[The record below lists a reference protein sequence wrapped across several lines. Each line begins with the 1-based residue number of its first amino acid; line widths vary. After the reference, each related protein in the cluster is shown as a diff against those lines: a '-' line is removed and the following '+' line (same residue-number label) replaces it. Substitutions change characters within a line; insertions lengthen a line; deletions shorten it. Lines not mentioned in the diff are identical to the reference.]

1 MTTEQQSRRCHR
13 CGEPLAV
20 ADLAG
25 NCLHCLSA
33 LLLLPESAD
42 GVESSPSPVI
52 RRLGDYELLE
62 EVARGGMGVVFR
74 ARQVSLDR
82 TVAVKVLRDAWLA
95 TPIQVKRFRAEAAN
109 AAKLKHPNIVAVHEV
124 GEQDGQHYFTMDL
137 IQGMNLAEATH
148 EGPLPSRRA
157 AELVRKV
164 AGAVQHAHQEGVL
177 HRDVKPSNVLLDA
190 QGEPHVTD
198 FGLARPLDG
207 ESSLTLTGQV
217 LGTPGYMAPEQARG
231 SSSVGPAGDVY
242 GLGALLFHLLTG
254 RAPFVGASA
263 AETLTQVLQ
272 QEPLSPRLLNPAVPV
287 DLAAVC
293 LKCVRKPPRERYGSA
308 GELAADLK
316 RFLDGHTTQARP
328 AGSIERT
335 VRWARRKPALAA
347 MVLALHLAVGLGL
360 VGVVWQWR
368 EATAARVAA
377 ETARQRA
384 EAELWSSRLTQA
396 RAENATRAFGRRQRA
411 LTALAAAARQRPSLD
426 LRNEAMTALLMP
438 DLGRRLSWRDRTTL
452 WQPLAYDSALDHY
465 ADYSEAGEICIRRSA
480 DHQRVAS
487 IRNSQS
493 QPFYLQFSPDDRW
506 LGLQLEDGNLEV
518 WDWRKQQ
525 RLAQRSG
532 VKSQFGV
539 PTFDYSPDSRT
550 LVYLPSNQPPARL
563 EILSGVELAPLA
575 LNFDFRLVRF
585 DPSGRRLAL
594 VGKEDLH
601 VVDLEPHR
609 LTSRL
614 PLAGSVFALAWHP
627 HGEQL
632 AISIYGRGLFIWD
645 LDQAEARHLGRN
657 DPAFTRLHYSPT
669 GDSLVAG
676 GWHGLTQ
683 IWDVASEGLLAEGPI
698 GYAVQGSRDGRRL
711 AVNRERIGHGVW
723 EILPRCGLTKAMVPP
738 SLAGS
743 MAGPRLDS
751 RGRWLLIGHASGCL
765 LWDATTGHVVAKTQG
780 AEVMDAMF
788 TPASPDFLTASSN
801 GVWRWPV
808 LIPPSDETPQLG
820 QPVREGRFSLEE
832 LEGATFSADGRQVVG
847 YAKGQAECLWLD
859 GTRAPLRWQLLNA
872 SDRSFKFSLDG
883 HWIASSRHNK
893 GSADVWDL
901 RDGTLATTLK
911 PGDSTLFEPS
921 GQLVLNCAL
930 SGTSAFRLGT
940 WESTA
945 CPSWANTG
953 SWLGAPPRAGFGV
966 FVRDGFLRLHDLAA
980 DQDSV
985 CIPYWSEFQ
994 TWEASFDASGQRFV
1008 LRGPSPALS
1017 ILDLGILRSE
1027 LAKLGLD
1034 W

>member
-1 MTTEQQSRRCHR
+1 M
-13 CGEPLAV
+13 G
-20 ADLAG
+20 DLAG
-25 NCLHCLSA
+25 HCLRCLSA
-33 LLLLPESAD
+33 LLLLPEAAD
-42 GVESSPSPVI
+42 AVEASPSPVI

-124 GEQDGQHYFTMDL
+124 GEQEGQHYFTMDL
-137 IQGMNLAEATH
+137 IQGMNLAEATR
-148 EGPLPSRRA
+148 EGPVTSRRA
-157 AELVRKV
+157 AELARKV
-164 AGAVQHAHQEGVL
+164 AEAVQHAHREGVL
-177 HRDVKPSNVLLDA
+177 HRDIKPSNVLLDA
-190 QGEPHVTD
+190 RGEPHVTD

-217 LGTPGYMAPEQARG
+217 LGTPGYMAPEQAQG
-231 SSSVGPAGDVY
+231 SSAVGPAGDVY

-293 LKCVRKPPRERYGSA
+293 LRCLRKVPRERYGSA
-308 GELAADLK
+308 GELAADLE
-316 RFLDGHTTQARP
+316 RFLGNQTTHARP
-328 AGSIERT
+328 EGVVGRAM
-335 VRWARRKPALAA
+335 RWARRKPALAA

-360 VGVVWQWR
+360 VGVIWQWR
-368 EATAARVAA
+368 KATAAQVTA
-377 ETARQRA
+377 EKDRRSA

-396 RAENATRAFGRRQRA
+396 RAENASRSFGRRQRA
-411 LTALAAAARQRPSLD
+411 LAALAAAARQRPSLE

-452 WQPLAYDSALDHY
+452 WQPQAYDAALDHY
-465 ADYSEAGEICIRRSA
+465 ADYSEAGEICVRRGA

-487 IRNSQS
+487 IRISHS
-493 QPFYLQFSPDDRW
+493 QPFHLQFSPDDRW
-506 LGLQLEDGNLEV
+506 LGFQLEDGTLEI
-518 WDWRKQQ
+518 WDWRKQE
-525 RLAQRSG
+525 RLARRSG

-539 PTFDYSPDSRT
+539 PTFDYSPDGRT

-563 EILSGVELAPLA
+563 EILSGAELAPLPMD
-575 LNFDFRLVRF
+575 FDSRLVRF
-585 DPSGRRLAL
+585 DPSGQRLAL
-594 VGKEDLH
+594 ADQENLR
-601 VVDLEPHR
+601 VVDLETHR
-609 LTSRL
+609 LTSR
-614 PLAGSVFALAWHP
+614 PHPAGSVFALAWHP

-645 LDQAEARHLGRN
+645 LNQVEARHLGRN
-657 DPAFTRLHYSPT
+657 DPAFTHLLYSPN
-669 GDSLVAG
+669 GDSLVAS
-676 GWHGLTQ
+676 GWHDLTQ
-683 IWDVASEGLLAEGPI
+683 IWDVASESLLAEGPV

-711 AVNRERIGHGVW
+711 AINRERVGHGVW
-723 EILPRCGLTKAMVPP
+723 EILPRCGLTKVIVPP
-738 SLAGS
+738 SLAGN

-751 RGRWLLIGHASGCL
+751 RGRWLLMGHASGCL
-765 LWDATTGHVVAKTQG
+765 LWDATTGHVLAKTQG
-780 AEVMDAMF
+780 DEVMDAMF
-788 TPASPDFLTASSN
+788 APDAPAFLTASSN
-801 GVWRWPV
+801 GVWRWPI
-808 LIPPSDETPQLG
+808 LIPSADEAPQLG
-820 QPVREGRFSLEE
+820 QPVRETGFSLAD
-832 LEGATFSADGRQVVG
+832 LEGATFSAVGRQVVG

-859 GTRAPLRWQLLNA
+859 GTRAPLRWQLLSAND
-872 SDRSFKFSLDG
+872 SHFRFSLDG

-911 PGDSTLFEPS
+911 PGDFALFEPS
-921 GQLVLNCAL
+921 GQLVLNWAP
-930 SGTSAFRLGT
+930 SGATAFRLGT
-940 WESTA
+940 WESTT
-945 CPSWANTG
+945 CPSWAMTG
-953 SWLGAPPRAGFGV
+953 SWLGAPARAGFGV
-966 FVRDGFLRLHDLAA
+966 LVRDGFLRLHDLTS
-980 DQDSV
+980 DQDLA
-985 CIPYWSEFQ
+985 CIPYWLEFKA
-994 TWEASFDASGQRFV
+994 WEAGFDASGQRFV

-1017 ILDLGILRSE
+1017 ILDLGALRGE